1 MTPVA
6 STQHSFARFDT
17 AATRVLGVDMRLLYG
32 MGVPVVGTCV
42 LVAIAFGFAASTWA
56 VVAMMIVEVIM
67 LGVVLCGFSG
77 LLNDPPQED
86 EPDV

>member
-6 STQHSFARFDT
+6 TTQRSFARFDR
-17 AATRVLGVDMRLLYG
+17 ATQRVLGVDMRLLYG

-42 LVAIAFGFAASTWA
+42 LVALAFGFAAGTWA
-56 VVAMMIVEVIM
+56 VVGMMVVEVIM

-77 LLNDPPQED
+77 LLRDDGDDAES
-86 EPDV
+86 EA